1 MIQRMQT
8 VYLLLTTI
16 LSVLFLNGHI
26 IRFVNGP
33 KNVLYLGSDGIRIM
47 DNIGGSETVWILL
60 LLTLLIIL
68 ILLISLITVFM
79 YRKRKIQMKLATGL
93 IVFVCILILAAVYYY
108 ISVTMKY
115 SGEIKPGIN
124 VIILPI
130 LLVLSYLA
138 YRGIKR
144 DENIVKSYDRLR

>member
-16 LSVLFLNGHI
+16 LSVGFLNGHI
-26 IRFVNGP
+26 IKFAEGP
-33 KNVLYLGSDGIRIM
+33 KNVLYVGSDGIRIM
-47 DNIGGSETVWILL
+47 DNIGGSETIWILL
-60 LLTLLIIL
+60 LLTSLIVL
-68 ILLISLITVFM
+68 IVLISLITVFL
-79 YRKRKIQMKLATGL
+79 YRKRKIQMKLAAGL
-93 IVFVCILILAAVYYY
+93 IVLVCLLILAAAYYY

-138 YRGIKR
+138 YRGIKK
-144 DENIVKSYDRLR
+144 DEELVKSYDRLR